1 MKSVGEY
8 LYLNSP
14 SNPKGNYFFLLDPP
28 WASKRITKM
37 AAAVM
42 IASISKVYPVES
54 LIENQSVG
62 IFKLKPLVRPQG
74 FEPRTF

>member
-1 MKSVGEY
+1 
-8 LYLNSP
+8 
-14 SNPKGNYFFLLDPP
+14 
-28 WASKRITKM
+28 M

-74 FEPRTF
+74 FEPRTS